1 MLRRLPAASALRA
14 EKVIA
19 ERSRGAHPCLRGP
32 ARLVKQMVRHSARDP
47 SRELSDEGLRL
58 RAQGATHADSKG
70 QEPQARRA
78 RLVGRNSITCELAAI
93 VGWDYPP
100 N

>member
-1 MLRRLPAASALRA
+1 MPAASALRA

-32 ARLVKQMVRHSARDP
+32 ARLVKQPVRHSARDP

-58 RAQGATHADSKG
+58 RAQGATHADGKG
-70 QEPQARRA
+70 QVRSRK
-78 RLVGRNSITCELAAI
+78 RGRE
-93 VGWDYPP
+93 G
-100 N
+100 